1 MSGTLHHVGRNG
13 TLRVAAAG
21 DLHCTKESQG
31 QLAPLFAEM
40 AGVADVIALCGDLT
54 DYGLPEEAHV
64 LAAELRGVRAEIV
77 AVLGNHDLE
86 SGRSADVVAILRDA
100 GVRVL
105 DGDAVEIGGVGFAG
119 TKGFAGG
126 FGARALGPWGED
138 AIKAFVQEAVDEVLK
153 LEGALARLRTEQ
165 KVAVLHYAPVEATV
179 VGEPEQIYAF
189 LGSSRLEDPID
200 RLGATAVVHG
210 HAHHGS
216 PEGATRG
223 GVPVYNVSI
232 PLLRRTGA
240 RAFRVLELSAD
251 PVSSEQTN

>member
-1 MSGTLHHVGRNG
+1 MNG
-13 TLRVAAAG
+13 ILRLAAAG
-21 DLHCTKESQG
+21 DLHCTKEG
-31 QLAPLFAEM
+31 KGTLAPLFAEM
-40 AGVADVIALCGDLT
+40 AGAADVIALCGDLT
-54 DYGLPEEAHV
+54 DYGLAEEAHV
-64 LAAELRGVRAEIV
+64 LATELRGVQADVV
-77 AVLGNHDLE
+77 AVLGNHDFE
-86 SGRSADVVAILRDA
+86 SGHATQVAEILREA

-126 FGARALGPWGED
+126 FGPRALGPWGED
-138 AIKAFVQEAVDEVLK
+138 GIKAFVQEAVDEAMK
-153 LEGALARLRTEQ
+153 LEAALARLRTEQ
-165 KVAVLHYAPVEATV
+165 KVVVLHYAPVEGTV
-179 VGEPEQIYAF
+179 VGEPEQIYPF

-232 PLLRRTGA
+232 PLLRRGGG

-251 PVSSEQTN
+251 PVLSGQIS